1 MFNSETVV
9 YAHDV
14 KEFGK
19 VVAIDFRTGKVTLD
33 DGFDN
38 EVETHI
44 NEITE
49 LVELGELDTFSVYD
63 RDVVSDS
70 NNNLYELVF
79 KEGMI
84 EIHALDKKLERT
96 KVVDIIRLQDL
107 RDLEGTLQLV
117 DSVFTLKNQLPQVN
131 FKMVVVKEYDTTAR
145 EIKYFYACNDEVNG
159 QVDLL
164 PVGFLA
170 GFEGEVYSRV
180 TLSHEVFLD
189 SIDAK
194 TVEYV
199 SENEFNLY
207 VAGMQSFADD
217 EAPLSFDKEDSD
229 EQEEVEEGFADSL
242 EDEVERCEDCD
253 EYLDECDC
261 EDWA

>member
-49 LVELGELDTFSVYD
+49 LVELGELEGFSVYD
-63 RDVVSDS
+63 RDVLQDETGK
-70 NNNLYELVF
+70 LYELVF
-79 KEGMI
+79 KDNMI
-84 EIHALDKKLERT
+84 EIHALDSRLERT
-96 KVVDIIRLQDL
+96 EIVDIIRLQDL
-107 RDLEGTLQLV
+107 RDLEGELKLV
-117 DSVFTLKNQLPQVN
+117 DSVFTLKNQLPVVN
-131 FKMVVVKEYDTTAR
+131 FKMAVVKEYDTVAR
-145 EIKYFYACNDEVNG
+145 EIKYFYACNDETNE

-170 GFEGEVYSRV
+170 GFEGEEYTRI

-194 TVEYV
+194 TLEYV
-199 SENEFNLY
+199 AENEFNLY

-217 EAPLSFDKEDSD
+217 EAVVDTDEFDATEED
-229 EQEEVEEGFADSL
+229 EEEGFADGL